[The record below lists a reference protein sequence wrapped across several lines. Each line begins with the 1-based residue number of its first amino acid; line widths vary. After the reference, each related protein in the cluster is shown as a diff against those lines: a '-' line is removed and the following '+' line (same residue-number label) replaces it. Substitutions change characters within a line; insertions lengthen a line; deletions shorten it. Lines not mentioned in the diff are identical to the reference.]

1 MINLSKH
8 GTLYKSIGFSHHHP
22 YEKNIEKPWFFA
34 QEAGTSTERAPA
46 VATAGH
52 SNDTPGSG
60 AVSQGCRGDAMAPGR
75 MAIPSL
81 AGTRCQKLGSM
92 QSGFGPGNV
101 GLIFPM
107 IACHLKTG

>member
-1 MINLSKH
+1 MINLSNH
-8 GTLYKSIGFSHHHP
+8 GTLYKSIGFSRHHP
-22 YEKNIEKPWFFA
+22 YEKNHCFFA

-46 VATAGH
+46 VATAAH

-81 AGTRCQKLGSM
+81 AG
-92 QSGFGPGNV
+92 
-101 GLIFPM
+101 
-107 IACHLKTG
+107 